1 LLARIYSEYLK
12 KAGMPATIVETGAA
26 AMDVLRQTPPQVL
39 LLDLALPD
47 INGMDVLKW
56 VSDQQIPVAVVV
68 ITAHASINR
77 VVEAMR
83 LGAYDFLVKPFA
95 ADRLVVTA
103 RNALERTQLARIV
116 DTYQD
121 DLARS
126 RYCGF
131 IGSSLAMQAVYRIVD
146 SAATSKATVFITGE
160 SGTGRR
166 SAPRPFIAAVRA
178 RAGRSSPSIAAP
190 FPKT

>member
-83 LGAYDFLVKPFA
+83 LGAYDSARTMCWRSRATSWKPTRGRRA
-95 ADRLVVTA
+95 SSSAGSIPRPNRLSGPMAGPAMSVSFRMPSATPWSCTTA
-103 RNALERTQLARIV
+103 RW
-116 DTYQD
+116 
-121 DLARS
+121 
-126 RYCGF
+126 
-131 IGSSLAMQAVYRIVD
+131 
-146 SAATSKATVFITGE
+146 
-160 SGTGRR
+160 
-166 SAPRPFIAAVRA
+166 
-178 RAGRSSPSIAAP
+178 
-190 FPKT
+190 

>member
-116 DTYQD
+116 DT
-121 DLARS
+121 
-126 RYCGF
+126 
-131 IGSSLAMQAVYRIVD
+131 
-146 SAATSKATVFITGE
+146 
-160 SGTGRR
+160 
-166 SAPRPFIAAVRA
+166 
-178 RAGRSSPSIAAP
+178 
-190 FPKT
+190 